1 MTIFFATMIRALLV
15 FVAMILAVP
24 STGSAQTDAAKAH
37 GRSLDALLVGN
48 DLWKTTP
55 TDFSRNLSTAGIQ
68 WLDADKTR
76 ARFFGGDLN
85 LIGGKLAVI
94 EANCDFKDGM
104 LAAISISLYNR
115 GDSATATESA
125 VEFEQKVA
133 GIKDAL
139 SGLLAVAPAER
150 GRDQSSVVKAS
161 GLVWNK
167 APTVYL
173 LEYSAQKKTSKQAFR
188 PEFIRLRVAPLP
200 PQMALSGAAAA
211 DRNKPVAKASLAA
224 NIGRDSN
231 GDVVI
236 KSVPMVDQGPKGYCV
251 VATAERV
258 FRYLGL
264 NVDQHEMAAVANS
277 SAAGGTSP
285 EKMVD
290 ALKKLTGRL
299 KVHVRELMGC
309 NISDFKRMIADYNRT
324 AKHDK
329 KPEINLN
336 ERQTIDIGEI
346 YSRFDPDTLKASR
359 AAPGKATFTKFQ
371 RMVEDTI
378 NRGVPVMWGVELGI
392 YPETERNSQSKGG
405 HMRLIIGYNLKTS
418 EILFS
423 DSWGAQHALKRM
435 PMDNACAM
443 TTGMYYLEPI
453 Q

>member
-1 MTIFFATMIRALLV
+1 MA
-15 FVAMILAVP
+15 LAVP
-24 STGSAQTDAAKAH
+24 SMVSAQTQATKAS

-55 TDFSRNLSTAGIQ
+55 SDFARLLDAADIQ

-76 ARFFGGDLN
+76 ARFFGRDLT
-85 LIGGKLAVI
+85 LIGGKLTVL

-104 LAAISISLYNR
+104 LAGTSISLYNR
-115 GDSATATESA
+115 GDSVTATESPA
-125 VEFEQKVA
+125 EFEKKVT

-139 SGLLAVAPAER
+139 TGLLAVPPAER
-150 GRDQSSVVKAS
+150 GRDQSSVVKAT
-161 GLVWNK
+161 GFVWNK
-167 APTVYL
+167 PPTAYL

-188 PEFIRLRVAPLP
+188 PEFIRLRVAPIP
-200 PQMALSGAAAA
+200 KQMPMQSASGS
-211 DRNKPVAKASLAA
+211 DKNKPVAKASLAA
-224 NIGRDSN
+224 NIGRESN

-264 NVDQHEMAAVANS
+264 DVDQHEMAAVANS

-299 KVHVRELMGC
+299 KVHVRELEGW
-309 NISDFKRMIADYNRT
+309 NFNEFKRMIADYNRT

-329 KPEINLN
+329 KPEVNLN
-336 ERQTIDIGEI
+336 DKQGIDIGEI
-346 YSRFDPDTLKASR
+346 YSRLDPDTLKASR
-359 AAPGKATFTKFQ
+359 SAPGKATFAKFQ

-392 YPETERNSQSKGG
+392 YPESERISQSKGG
-405 HMRLIIGYNLKTS
+405 HMRLIIGYNLKTN

-423 DSWGAQHALKRM
+423 DSWGVQHALKRM

-443 TTGMYYLEPI
+443 TTGMYFLEPI

>member
-1 MTIFFATMIRALLV
+1 MIRALFV
-15 FVAMILAVP
+15 FAVMTLAVP
-24 STGSAQTDAAKAH
+24 STLSAQTDAATAR

-48 DLWKTTP
+48 DLWKITP
-55 TDFSRNLSTAGIQ
+55 TDFSGNLSAAGIQ

-76 ARFFGGDLN
+76 ARFFGSNLN

-104 LAAISISLYNR
+104 LAATSISLYNR
-115 GDSATATESA
+115 GDSVTATESA

-139 SGLLAVAPAER
+139 SGLLAVAPTER
-150 GRDQSSVVKAS
+150 GRDQSSVVKAT
-161 GLVWNK
+161 GFVWNK
-167 APTVYL
+167 PPTTYF

-200 PQMALSGAAAA
+200 KQMVSSGAAAA

-224 NIGRDSN
+224 NIARDSN

-264 NVDQHEMAAVANS
+264 DVDQHEMAAVANS

-285 EKMVD
+285 EKMVE
-290 ALKKLTGRL
+290 ALKKLAGRL
-299 KVHVRELMGC
+299 KVHIRELEGW
-309 NISDFKRMIADYNRT
+309 NFIEFKRMIADYNRT

-329 KPEINLN
+329 KPEVNLN
-336 ERQTIDIGEI
+336 SMPAIDIGQI
-346 YSRFDPDTLKASR
+346 YARFDPDTLKASR
-359 AAPGKATFTKFQ
+359 SAPGKSTFVKFQ

-378 NRGVPVMWGVELGI
+378 NRGVPVMWGVELGL
-392 YPETERNSQSKGG
+392 YPENELTSQSKGG
-405 HMRLIIGYNLKTS
+405 HMRLIIGYNLKAN